1 MRLILCGSSIAKRM
15 CGFIGVKI
23 EPMFDEFCT
32 EFKEIFVKGVY
43 ELAVKH
49 DEYS

>member
-1 MRLILCGSSIAKRM
+1 MVSWVL
-15 CGFIGVKI
+15 KI

-32 EFKEIFVKGVY
+32 EFKDIFVKGVY

-49 DEYS
+49 GECS